1 VRGKGGL
8 VQILVQD
15 FANPLSVGFSEN
27 HSENEHGLPLEVM
40 PRASAGAGRAGG
52 GGSGGVGGGSW
63 LCKCASKG
71 LWGRIWVNTSVPGAA
86 VNCTDDPEPAWIRQ
100 AQVPP
105 EQLASSGVELWWA
118 GVAWGAG
125 KWFRMGWVGQCQMFD
140 LICPGGR

>member
-1 VRGKGGL
+1 MRGKGGL

-63 LCKCASKG
+63 LCTCASK
-71 LWGRIWVNTSVPGAA
+71 RSVGS
-86 VNCTDDPEPAWIRQ
+86 DLSEYIGSRGQ
-100 AQVPP
+100 S
-105 EQLASSGVELWWA
+105 QLYRRS
-118 GVAWGAG
+118 
-125 KWFRMGWVGQCQMFD
+125 
-140 LICPGGR
+140 